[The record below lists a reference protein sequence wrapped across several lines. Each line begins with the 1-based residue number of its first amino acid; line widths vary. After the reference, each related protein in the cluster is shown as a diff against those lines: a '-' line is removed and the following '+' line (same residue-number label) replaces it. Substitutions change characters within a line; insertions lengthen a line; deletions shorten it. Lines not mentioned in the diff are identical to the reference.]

1 MAYSK
6 RKAIMF
12 EQLVKTYIATDIV
25 TDINSTT
32 PEEKREV
39 ALECVAMDFGIK
51 VDSIK
56 RAERYARK
64 ICLT

>member
-12 EQLVKTYIATDIV
+12 EQLVKTYIATDESNI
-25 TDINSTT
+25 T
-32 PEEKREV
+32 PKEKRKV
-39 ALECVAMDFGIK
+39 ALECVAMDCGVKI
-51 VDSIK
+51 DSIK

-64 ICLT
+64 VWLK